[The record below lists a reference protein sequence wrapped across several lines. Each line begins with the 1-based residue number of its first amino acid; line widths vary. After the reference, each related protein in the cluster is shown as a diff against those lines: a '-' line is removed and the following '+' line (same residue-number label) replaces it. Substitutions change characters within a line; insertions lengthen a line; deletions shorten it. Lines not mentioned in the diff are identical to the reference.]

1 LNFPAAVRNKK
12 AFSFIQI
19 LIAIVLL
26 SITVVPVASLFMAS
40 SKNVEKG
47 GAILDATII
56 LQSIVDSIKN
66 DRFIFDNKGK
76 TIDFPDDKYPALVI
90 EKGFL
95 EKYKARGQVIIEQA
109 EGHDDKNLISIMVTL
124 KWLEDG
130 SDRQTSLVT
139 YVANL
144 NDMKYDKI
152 E

>member
-1 LNFPAAVRNKK
+1 MNFLLNKK

-19 LIAIVLL
+19 LLAIVLL
-26 SITVVPVASLFMAS
+26 SITVIPVASVFMAS
-40 SKNVEKG
+40 SRNVEKG

-56 LQSIVDSIKN
+56 LQSIIDSIKN

-76 TIDFPDDKYPALVI
+76 TIDFPDDKYPVLVI

-95 EKYKARGQVIIEQA
+95 EKYKASGKVTIEEAQ
-109 EGHDDKNLISIMVTL
+109 GHNDKNLMSITVTL

-130 SDRQTSLVT
+130 AERKTSLVT